1 MRAADDRGMSAHRA
15 TLVRIQRTR
24 ELLRDAEHLGLA
36 LHPREAHRLSSLPPA
51 RAVLLA
57 RLLQREA
64 RASRPR
70 TG

>member
-1 MRAADDRGMSAHRA
+1 VRDAELRSMAGRRS

-36 LHPREAHRLSSLPPA
+36 LHPSEAHRLASLPPG
-51 RAVLLA
+51 RAVVLV

-64 RASRPR
+64 RGSRPCS
-70 TG
+70 G